1 MHDNNR
7 LDDFY
12 NLLVAIADGYL
23 EDNIALHLILDI
35 GQFYSYD
42 SIHSMR
48 YSETSLTFWATVQ
61 KNFKGK
67 CVNFFRGHKGEGVWD
82 ANDGAVSPVDC
93 RINFAVPSDQIHAQF
108 TKKNTSWR
116 CLILA

>member
-12 NLLVAIADGYL
+12 NLLAAIADGYL
-23 EDNIALHLILDI
+23 EDNIALHLMLDI

-61 KNFKGK
+61 KKFQRKM
-67 CVNFFRGHKGEGVWD
+67 CQFLPW
-82 ANDGAVSPVDC
+82 
-93 RINFAVPSDQIHAQF
+93 AQG
-108 TKKNTSWR
+108 
-116 CLILA
+116 

>member
-1 MHDNNR
+1 MHDNNGV
-7 LDDFY
+7 DDFY
-12 NLLVAIADGYL
+12 NLLAAIADGYL
-23 EDNIALHLILDI
+23 EDNIALHLMLDI

-93 RINFAVPSDQIHAQF
+93 RINFAVRSDQIHAQC
-108 TKKNTSWR
+108 TKK
-116 CLILA
+116 IQVGGA